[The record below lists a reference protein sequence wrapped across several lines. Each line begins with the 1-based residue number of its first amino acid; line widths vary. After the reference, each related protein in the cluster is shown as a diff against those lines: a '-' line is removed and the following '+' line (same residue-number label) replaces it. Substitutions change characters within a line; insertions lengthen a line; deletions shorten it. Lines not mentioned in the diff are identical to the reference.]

1 MITAI
6 VILVGLAV
14 VFGLVLGYASVR
26 FKVEGDPL
34 VDQVDN
40 LLPQTQCGQCSYPGC
55 RPYAEAIANGE
66 ALINKCP
73 PGGESTILALADL
86 LDVEPLELDEE
97 AGVEL
102 DMPNVAVIIE
112 KDCIGCTLCIQACP
126 VDAIVGAA
134 KLMHTVIEDEC
145 TGCDLCL
152 PPCPVDCIV
161 MIPRKTTT
169 ANWKWQEPTA
179 IEDELTRNTYPVIPL
194 LPVKELKQK
203 DSDSVSKSEGKL
215 S

>member
-6 VILVGLAV
+6 IILVGLAV
-14 VFGLVLGYASVR
+14 VFGLILGYASVK

-40 LLPQTQCGQCSYPGC
+40 LLPQTQCGQCSYAGC

-66 ALINKCP
+66 VAINKCP
-73 PGGESTILALADL
+73 PGGETTILALADL
-86 LDVEPLELDEE
+86 LDVEPMELDEE

-134 KLMHTVIEDEC
+134 KLMHTVIGDEC

-152 PPCPVDCIV
+152 PPCPVDCIKMV
-161 MIPRKTTT
+161 PRKTTT
-169 ANWKWQEPTA
+169 KNWKWQEPTA
-179 IEDELTRNTYPVIPL
+179 IEDELTGKYPVIPL
-194 LPVKELKQK
+194 VP
-203 DSDSVSKSEGKL
+203 VSKIEKSKSKEKA

>member
-6 VILVGLAV
+6 LILVGLAV
-14 VFGLVLGYASVR
+14 VFGLILGYASVR

-40 LLPQTQCGQCSYPGC
+40 LLPQTQCGQCSYAGC

-66 ALINKCP
+66 APINKCP

-86 LDVEPLELDEE
+86 LDVEPMELDEE

-161 MIPRKTTT
+161 MVPRKTTT
-169 ANWKWQEPTA
+169 ANWKWQEPA
-179 IEDELTRNTYPVIPL
+179 PIEKELVESVYPVIPL
-194 LPVKELKQK
+194 IPVNKIEKQK
-203 DSDSVSKSEGKL
+203 SGSEAKS